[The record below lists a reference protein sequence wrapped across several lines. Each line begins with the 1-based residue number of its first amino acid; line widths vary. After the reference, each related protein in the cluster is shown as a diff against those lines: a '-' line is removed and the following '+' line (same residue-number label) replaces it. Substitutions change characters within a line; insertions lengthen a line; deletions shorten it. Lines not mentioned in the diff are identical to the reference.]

1 MDRSV
6 KRCSWGWEV
15 MPSEIEVPPCMQGE
29 NLKEVYLTD
38 MEFSLWLCPEHE
50 LELDLAGIFL

>member
-1 MDRSV
+1 M